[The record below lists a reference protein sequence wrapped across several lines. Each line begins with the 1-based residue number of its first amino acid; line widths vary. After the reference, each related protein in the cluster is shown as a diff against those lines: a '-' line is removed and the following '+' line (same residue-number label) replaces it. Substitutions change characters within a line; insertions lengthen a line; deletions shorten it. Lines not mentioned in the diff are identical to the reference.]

1 MTLQEIFEQARRVR
15 KAVRLRT
22 PTSDSMIYR
31 GIKIEKTEDR
41 VVIYNTRL
49 SGDFYKEISQQEYE
63 VFYRYGFLFGVYTIC
78 IQNYRVILNK
88 LAVKI
93 RNEVGNR
100 NNQRHYNALKQYRNT
115 VMNKFTDTLKLI
127 QDENRRQLQD

>member
-1 MTLQEIFEQARRVR
+1 
-15 KAVRLRT
+15 
-22 PTSDSMIYR
+22 MIYR
-31 GIKIEKTEDR
+31 GIKIEKTEDKI
-41 VVIYNTRL
+41 VIYNTRL
-49 SGDFYKEISQQEYE
+49 TGDFYKEISQQEYD

-88 LAVKI
+88 LQVKI

-115 VMNKFTDTLKLI
+115 IMNKFTDTLKLI